1 MKINYALV
9 SRALIALLFVVAGIN
24 KIMGFKGFV
33 GYVDSLLPFGN
44 QIALIAAV
52 LVIIIEIPVA
62 LMFVFCPKRIC
73 WTGGA
78 LIGFTLLATIL
89 AHNPWAASVDPKA
102 FKDVMMA
109 ALKNIAIIG
118 GIAVSIVACECENC
132 KVRKNK

>member
-24 KIMGFKGFV
+24 KIMGFEGTV
-33 GYVDSLLPFGN
+33 GYVDSLGVPMATLAT
-44 QIALIAAV
+44 I
-52 LVIIIEIPVA
+52 LVIVIEIPVA

-89 AHNPWAASVDPKA
+89 AHNPWAASVDPMA
-102 FKDVMMA
+102 FKNVMTA

-118 GIAVSIVACECENC
+118 GIASAILACECESC
-132 KVRKNK
+132 KVRKSK